1 MPRESRDRQPWCTEM
16 LVRRSVED
24 WDHGVARRQSRQAG
38 DTASRVR
45 AISQIEGGEEKK
57 HCSDVQE
64 MKEFLTQPQSFNVLC
79 LSGF

>member
-1 MPRESRDRQPWCTEM
+1 M
-16 LVRRSVED
+16 
-24 WDHGVARRQSRQAG
+24 ARRQSRQAG

-45 AISQIEGGEEKK
+45 AISQLEGGEEKK

-64 MKEFLTQPQSFNVLC
+64 VKEFLTQPLSFNVLC